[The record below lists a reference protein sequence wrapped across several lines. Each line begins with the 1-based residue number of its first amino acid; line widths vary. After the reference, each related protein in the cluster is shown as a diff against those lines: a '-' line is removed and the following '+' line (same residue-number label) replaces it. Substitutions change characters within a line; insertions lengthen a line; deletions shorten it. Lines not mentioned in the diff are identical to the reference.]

1 MSNFAPIGS
10 PILDLGKTR
19 YQLTRELSFMV
30 IMVNASSFT
39 FCILRY
45 TVIHVC
51 DIHAVVILHEKKE
64 L

>member
-1 MSNFAPIGS
+1 
-10 PILDLGKTR
+10 
-19 YQLTRELSFMV
+19 MV